1 MKKVLILLSLLLI
14 IFESKAQIPSGYYDG
29 TEGLSGVTLKTE
41 LYGII
46 SSHTVLSYNSLW
58 SHFQNTDK
66 KSNGKV
72 WDMYS
77 DTPGGVPPY
86 EFTFGSD
93 QCGNY
98 TQEGD
103 CYNREHSLPKSW
115 FNDAS
120 PMYSDLFHLYP
131 TDGFVNGK
139 RSNYPFG
146 EVGNATWTSLNGSKL
161 GNSSYPGYTGV
172 VFEPID
178 EYKGDFARTYFYMVT
193 CYHNV
198 VSNWNSPMLN
208 GTAYPAFDDWAIEML
223 IEWHEADPVD
233 NKEIARN
240 DAVYDA
246 QNNRNPF
253 IDHPEFACAIWSC
266 NDAIAP
272 VFNSLFPYI
281 SNVTANSFDLV
292 VSINEAG
299 KVYYIVQES
308 SLPAPTIEQV
318 LAGNYIEIVQPLLAY
333 PTTVSGLLPNTSYKA
348 YLIAQDNATPPNV
361 QTALTIL
368 QANTVTTVAGIV
380 DSQKIRIWSGEAQ
393 SINIQAE
400 AGISSIT
407 VTDMLG
413 RVQIAQNENIAE
425 NETTIFGLSS
435 GIFIVI
441 VVDGQG
447 NKSFAKILVQ

>member
-146 EVGNATWTSLNGSKL
+146 EVGSATWTSLNGSKL

-208 GTAYPAFDDWAIEML
+208 GTSYPAFDDWAIEML

-233 NKEIARN
+233 NK
-240 DAVYDA
+240 
-246 QNNRNPF
+246 
-253 IDHPEFACAIWSC
+253 
-266 NDAIAP
+266 
-272 VFNSLFPYI
+272 
-281 SNVTANSFDLV
+281 
-292 VSINEAG
+292 
-299 KVYYIVQES
+299 
-308 SLPAPTIEQV
+308 
-318 LAGNYIEIVQPLLAY
+318 
-333 PTTVSGLLPNTSYKA
+333 
-348 YLIAQDNATPPNV
+348 
-361 QTALTIL
+361 
-368 QANTVTTVAGIV
+368 
-380 DSQKIRIWSGEAQ
+380 
-393 SINIQAE
+393 
-400 AGISSIT
+400 
-407 VTDMLG
+407 
-413 RVQIAQNENIAE
+413 
-425 NETTIFGLSS
+425 
-435 GIFIVI
+435 
-441 VVDGQG
+441 
-447 NKSFAKILVQ
+447 